1 MKKMYCILSA
11 MLCLSLLFASSCG
24 DGGKT
29 NGTDSSGGVSSEA
42 ETYEQKKLSG
52 IDPVFSESQG
62 YYNESPSV
70 FEASSGERYLYY
82 TRNTVKNDDATDSIA
97 VRKATY
103 TAEGWTYG
111 DAKTLLTPSE
121 NGWDSKSV
129 FGADVVKGNFSYRGT
144 EYSYLMAYS
153 GSDEKNRANAEI
165 GLAVSE
171 TPDGEWV
178 RVGSSPVV
186 AFDAGHYDSLGILSY
201 RGAIEPSLVSF
212 DKGGK
217 VYLFYTY
224 YEYLN
229 GSYVLEMDARNL
241 DSLVLGGRKLVPVSG
256 LKDMGASNTQLYSGD
271 FVLDEED
278 NSLIAVRNVATTV
291 TVQPKVSQALQIV
304 RAKADVLDAIEQEW
318 VPADQKTVWWSQI
331 GANGRIDGDSTAV
344 ENDAD
349 KMFGYERIFG
359 GAIVS
364 DEYGHLLIY
373 GELDVYFTTQGV
385 YGDGSFSSENDYKYS
400 QMIHMITVTL

>member
-1 MKKMYCILSA
+1 MKKISCILSA
-11 MLCLSLLFASSCG
+11 LFCLSLLFASSCG
-24 DGGKT
+24 GGKT
-29 NGTDSSGGVSSEA
+29 SESDHSGSVSSEE

-70 FEASSGERYLYY
+70 FEAASGERYLYY

-103 TAEGWTYG
+103 TANGWTYG
-111 DAKTLLTPSE
+111 DAKTLLVPSE
-121 NGWDSKSV
+121 SGWDSKSV
-129 FGADVVKGNFSYRGT
+129 FGADVVRGSFSYRGT

-165 GLAVSE
+165 GLAVSK

-178 RVGSSPVV
+178 KVGSSPVV
-186 AFDAGHYDSLGILSY
+186 TFDAGHYDPMGILSY

-229 GSYVLEMDARNL
+229 GSYVLEMDAGDL
-241 DSLVLGGRKLVPVSG
+241 DHPVLGGRKLVPVSG
-256 LKDMGASNTQLYSGD
+256 LQDMGASNTQLYSGD
-271 FVLDEED
+271 FVFDEED
-278 NSLIAVRNVATTV
+278 DSLIAVRNVATTV

-318 VPADQKTVWWSQI
+318 KPADKKTVWWSQV
-331 GANGRIDGDSTAV
+331 GANGKIDGDSTAV
-344 ENDAD
+344 EDDAD

-364 DEYGHLLIY
+364 DEYGHLLTY

-385 YGDGSFSSENDYKYS
+385 YGDASFALENDYKYS
-400 QMIHMITVTL
+400 QMIHMLTVTL